1 MTMPTASQK
10 QYENLFS
17 LSKHAKTLQG
27 ISSLLEWDHE
37 TYMPEGSAAVRAEQ
51 VKTLAGLVHKTKTS
65 KEYESALGSLIN
77 IKTGALKAK
86 GLPLPKQRALLMWRR
101 DFVKAKALPTPF
113 VEEFAG
119 LTSQAV
125 SAWRKAREKSSF
137 KEFAP
142 YLKKIIALCKKKADL
157 IGYTKHPYD
166 ALIDEYEPGETTD
179 NLAKLFG
186 SVKPSL
192 VSLIAKTQKRK
203 KVDDSFLKG
212 DFDPDKQM
220 EFGVEI
226 LKDIGF
232 DFQYGRVDFSTH
244 PFSSSSHPQDS
255 RITTRKP
262 SANVTANISIL
273 MHEGGHSLYE
283 MGLPEKEYGSPLAE
297 AVSLGIHESQS
308 RFYEIWIG
316 QGKPFWKRYYPKL
329 VKTFGGK
336 LSKVGLDSFY
346 SAINKVEPSLIRVD
360 ADELTYPMHVILR
373 FEIEKA
379 LIEGSA
385 SVDDIPDLW
394 RSKMKEL
401 LGIVPKTD
409 REGCLQDIHWSMGAF
424 GYFPTY
430 LLGSM
435 YAAQIFEAFMAKNPG
450 FETRIQ
456 KEGLSFIKDY
466 LGKTIHRY
474 GRQYD
479 SRELIKKATGKAFS
493 PAPYLHYLNEKYG
506 A

>member
-1 MTMPTASQK
+1 MPKNSQK
-10 QYENLFS
+10 QYNLLFS

-37 TYMPEGSAAVRAEQ
+37 TYMPEGSASIRAEQ
-51 VKTLAGLVHKTKTS
+51 VKTLAGLVHQCKTA
-65 KEYESALGSLIN
+65 KEYEGALGSLIN

-86 GLPLPKQRALLMWRR
+86 DLPLPKQRALIMWRR
-101 DFVKAKALPTPF
+101 DFVKAKALPTSF
-113 VEEFAG
+113 VEEFAA
-119 LTSQAV
+119 LTSKSV
-125 SAWRKAREKSSF
+125 SVWRAAKEKSSF

-142 YLKKIIALCKKKADL
+142 YLKKIIDLCRKKAEL
-157 IGYTKHPYD
+157 IGYEKHPYD
-166 ALIDEYEPGETTD
+166 ALIDEFEPGETAD
-179 NLAKLFG
+179 NLAELFG
-186 SVKPSL
+186 NVKPSL
-192 VSLIAKTQKRK
+192 VSLIAKTQTK
-203 KVDDSFLKG
+203 KKIDDSFLRG
-212 DFDPDKQM
+212 NFDPEKQM
-220 EFGVEI
+220 ELGNEI

-232 DFQYGRVDFSTH
+232 DFRYGRVDFSTH

-262 SANVTANISIL
+262 SDNLIANISIL

-316 QGKPFWKRYYPKL
+316 QGKPFWKRYFPKL
-329 VKTFGGK
+329 ADTFGGK
-336 LSKVGLDSFY
+336 LKKVSFDNFY
-346 SAINKVEPSLIRVD
+346 KAINKVAPSFIRVD

-385 SVDDIPDLW
+385 SVNEIPDLW
-394 RSKMKEL
+394 RSKMKEM

-409 REGCLQDIHWSMGAF
+409 QEGCLQDIHWSMGAF

-435 YAAQIFEAFMAKNPG
+435 YAAQIFDAFQAKNPD
-450 FETRIQ
+450 FEERIQ

-466 LGKTIHRY
+466 LGKTIHRH

-479 SRELIKKATGKAFS
+479 SRELIKRATGKAFS
-493 PAPYLHYLNEKYG
+493 PAAYLNYLQKKYG